1 MFEVMAGVE
10 RTLSVLPPYKLASR
24 EWQTVDTVVSAAGV
38 EIGGPQLAIIA
49 GPCSVE
55 SRSQLLEVAYAVKE
69 AGATLLRGG
78 AFKPRSSPYTFQ
90 GLGVEGLELLAEARE
105 LTGLGIVTEV
115 MAGVERTLSV
125 LPPYK
130 LASREWQTVD
140 TVVSAAGVEIGG
152 PQLAIIAG
160 PCSVESRSQLL
171 EVAYAVREAGAT
183 LLRGGAFKPR
193 SSPYTFQGLGVEGLE
208 LLAEARELTGLGI
221 VTEVMAPDKV
231 ELVAQYTDVLQIGAR
246 NMQNYPLLQAVGR
259 AAKPVLL
266 KRGMM
271 STIDELLMSAEYIL
285 AGGNYD
291 VMLCERGIR
300 TFETYTRNTTD
311 INAIPALKQL
321 SHLPVIG
328 DPSHSTG
335 RWQLVAP
342 IARAM
347 VAAGADGL
355 MIEVHHDP
363 EHALSD
369 GAQSL
374 KPERFAQ
381 LVHEARRIAE
391 AVGRTV

>member
-1 MFEVMAGVE
+1 MIIVMKASASPLEIEHVTSRVKEMGFDVHLSEGSERTVIGLIGDERPVDRAMFEVMAGVE

-24 EWQTVDTVVSAAGV
+24 EWQTVDTVISAAGV
-38 EIGGPQLAIIA
+38 EIGGQRLAIIA

-115 MAGVERTLSV
+115 MA
-125 LPPYK
+125 
-130 LASREWQTVD
+130 
-140 TVVSAAGVEIGG
+140 
-152 PQLAIIAG
+152 
-160 PCSVESRSQLL
+160 
-171 EVAYAVREAGAT
+171 
-183 LLRGGAFKPR
+183 
-193 SSPYTFQGLGVEGLE
+193 
-208 LLAEARELTGLGI
+208 
-221 VTEVMAPDKV
+221 PDKV
-231 ELVAQYTDVLQIGAR
+231 ELVAQYADVLQIGAR

-259 AAKPVLL
+259 ATKPVLL
-266 KRGMM
+266 KRGLM
-271 STIDELLMSAEYIL
+271 STIEELLMSAEYIL

-291 VMLCERGIR
+291 VILCERGIR

-311 INAIPALKQL
+311 INAIPALKHL
-321 SHLPVIG
+321 THLPVLG

-335 RWQLVAP
+335 KWPLVIP
-342 IARAM
+342 VARAM
-347 VAAGADGL
+347 IAAGADGL
-355 MIEVHHDP
+355 IVEVHHDP

-381 LVHEARRIAE
+381 MVHEARRIAE